1 MVIKSL
7 TVTAPVKD
15 ADAPLVMV
23 KFLMATE
30 VPVIAPVAEF
40 KFKSKALV
48 IEFTKR
54 MLPVPVLRV
63 VSAPKVIASL

>member
-1 MVIKSL
+1 
-7 TVTAPVKD
+7 
-15 ADAPLVMV
+15 
-23 KFLMATE
+23 MATE

-63 VSAPKVIASL
+63 VLAPKVIASL